1 MCNKLIVLSVAL
13 VVAGFCVPVPAA
25 YIGFDDSGNSGVNPL
40 KVDIGGGGVTPTLP
54 GWQYWVFQSN
64 WTGPTA
70 DMTFTDLNQDYS
82 WEQPTATMNVYR
94 KNQVAL
100 GANPNVGL
108 SRSREGGFAGVAGTG
123 DFSNTT
129 EGYGMNYVQ
138 LTLDGLAPDQDYKIW
153 VWDFENSPT
162 WSMASNNPDSKF
174 TAWSTTN
181 PKQWLDSH
189 VGQYQGIGD
198 GTHDP
203 NGYGPIVGDQYS
215 APRTDSNMPGTETNP
230 YTGTG
235 PSLWQLTLGRVNE
248 VAYDTYDHLGENQ
261 NDASFHVTTDDYGN
275 VVLYAWEDFTDW
287 TGSAHVPVNGFEVI
301 PEPATLLLL
310 GLGGLALLRKRRT

>member
-1 MCNKLIVLSVAL
+1 MSRKLFVLLL
-13 VVAGFCVPVPAA
+13 VVAALSIPAPAA
-25 YIGFDDSGNSGVNPL
+25 YIGFDDNGNSGVNPL
-40 KVDIGGGGVTPTLP
+40 YIDIGGGGSTPTLP

-64 WTGPTA
+64 WTGPANTS
-70 DMTFTDLNQDYS
+70 FNNPNQDYS
-82 WEQPTATMNVYR
+82 WEQPTASMNVYR
-94 KNQVAL
+94 KNQA
-100 GANPNVGL
+100 PNTDVGL

-123 DFSNTT
+123 DFSNAT

-138 LTLDGLAPDQDYKIW
+138 IALGGLAPATTYKVT

-189 VGQYQGIGD
+189 VGQYKGIGN
-198 GTHDP
+198 GSYDP
-203 NGYGPIVGDQYS
+203 NGYGPMVGDTYP
-215 APRTDSNMPGTETNP
+215 APQTDSNMPGTATNP

-261 NDASFHVTTDDYGN
+261 NDTSFHVTSDDYGFI
-275 VVLYAWEDFTDW
+275 VLYGWEDFTDW
-287 TGSAHVPVNGFEVI
+287 TGSAHVPLNGLFVI
-301 PEPATLLLL
+301 PEPMTIALL
-310 GLGGLALLRKRRT
+310 GLGGLALIRRKRA